1 MYILSLTII
10 DTNIK
15 EKIPSNAQRQFFI
28 VREKETAN
36 LLQLLKKFVKKGR
49 KIKQKNYL
57 PIIHFIPLPSF
68 HFKMK
73 KASECL
79 LFIFVM
85 LDILCY
91 LYLQSLDQLYIF
103 VPDDI

>member
-49 KIKQKNYL
+49 KIKQKK
-57 PIIHFIPLPSF
+57 LPSNHSF
-68 HFKMK
+68 YSSSFF
-73 KASECL
+73 S
-79 LFIFVM
+79 F
-85 LDILCY
+85 
-91 LYLQSLDQLYIF
+91 
-103 VPDDI
+103 